1 MELPAP
7 LRLAVDRALENVPL
21 ADLQRAAATLSARYR
36 AELRDGRLHL
46 GEALAMKAYLAAR
59 LPATYAAV
67 RASLTMVAEARPDF
81 APTSLLDLGA
91 GPGTVLWA
99 AADCWPGLG
108 EATLVE
114 ASAAARAAGAELA
127 KGLAVPAIRWLE
139 GDVVRAGTVFPGA
152 DLVTLSYVLDEL
164 EPAAV
169 GPLVERLWT
178 LARDT
183 LVVVEPGTPAGW
195 KRILAVRERLTAL
208 GAHVAAPCPHDRPC
222 PLSPPDWCH
231 FSRRVA
237 RSRLHRLTK
246 AGDVPWEDEKF
257 VFVAASRQPAER
269 PAARVIAPP
278 RQAKGMATLK
288 LCRADGAAETRT
300 VTKREGEDYRIARR
314 LDWGD
319 SLPFQR
325 GRNPADMSPE

>member
-7 LRLAVDRALENVPL
+7 LRLTVDRFLHDTPL
-21 ADLQRAAATLSARYR
+21 AELQRAAATLSARYR
-36 AELRDGRLHL
+36 AETRDGRLHL
-46 GEALAMKAYLAAR
+46 DDALAVKAYLAAR

-67 RASLTMVAEARPDF
+67 RASFAIVAEARPDF
-81 APTSLLDLGA
+81 SPATMLDLGA

-99 AADCWPGLG
+99 AADCWPGIA
-108 EATLVE
+108 EAQLVE
-114 ASAAARAAGAELA
+114 ASAAARAAGTELA
-127 KGLAVPAIRWLE
+127 QGLATTAVRWVAADVTRPE
-139 GDVVRAGTVFPGA
+139 GVFSPA

-164 EPAAV
+164 EPAAI
-169 GPLVERLWT
+169 GPLLDRLWP

-222 PLSPPDWCH
+222 PLAAPDWCH

-257 VFVAASRQPAER
+257 VFVAASRRPAER

-288 LCRADGAAETRT
+288 LCRADGAAEMRT

-325 GRNPADMSPE
+325 GRNPAEQSPE

>member
-1 MELPAP
+1 MELPAA
-7 LRLAVDRALENVPL
+7 LRLAVDRALEKVAL

-46 GEALAMKAYLAAR
+46 SEALAVKAYLAVR

-67 RASLTMVAEARPDF
+67 RSTFAMVAEARPDF
-81 APTSLLDLGA
+81 SPASLLDLGA

-114 ASAAARAAGAELA
+114 ASAAARSTGNELAAGL
-127 KGLAVPAIRWLE
+127 GVPSIRWLD
-139 GDVVRAGTVFPGA
+139 GDVGRAGNALPEA

-164 EPAAV
+164 DPATVA
-169 GPLVERLWT
+169 PLVERMWA

-195 KRILAVRERLTAL
+195 KRILAVRERLVGL

-222 PLSPPDWCH
+222 PLAVPDWCH

-246 AGDVPWEDEKF
+246 EGDVPWEDEKF
-257 VFVAASRQPAER
+257 IFVAASRKAAE
-269 PAARVIAPP
+269 PYAARVIAPP
-278 RQAKGMATLK
+278 RQAKGLATLK
-288 LCRADGAAETRT
+288 LCAADGTAETRT
-300 VTKREGEDYRIARR
+300 VTRRDGEAFRVARR

-319 SLPFQR
+319 TVTSAPVR
-325 GRNPADMSPE
+325 GT

>member
-7 LRLAVDRALENVPL
+7 LRLAVDRFLHDTPL
-21 ADLQRAAATLSARYR
+21 AELQRAAATLSARYR

-46 GEALAMKAYLAAR
+46 DDAPAVKAYLAAR
-59 LPATYAAV
+59 MPATYAAV
-67 RASLTMVAEARPDF
+67 RASMAMVAHARPSF
-81 APTSLLDLGA
+81 SPATLLDFGA

-99 AADCWPGLG
+99 ATDCWPGLG

-114 ASAAARAAGAELA
+114 ASAAARVAGSELA
-127 KGLAVPAIRWLE
+127 RGLASASVRWVAA
-139 GDVVRAGTVFPGA
+139 DVTRTDAALSPA

-164 EPAAV
+164 DPSAI
-169 GPLVERLWT
+169 GPLVERLWA

-195 KRILAVRERLTAL
+195 TRILAVRAALIGL

-222 PLSPPDWCH
+222 PLAAPDWCH

-246 AGDVPWEDEKF
+246 EGDVPWEDEKF
-257 VFVAASRQPAER
+257 IFVAVSRRAAE
-269 PAARVIAPP
+269 PYAARVIAPP
-278 RQAKGMATLK
+278 RQAKGMAALK
-288 LCRADGAAETRT
+288 LCGADGEAGIRT
-300 VTKREGEDYRIARR
+300 LTKREGDDYRIARR

-319 SLPFQR
+319 SSSLELRPGPTER
-325 GRNPADMSPE
+325 SRD